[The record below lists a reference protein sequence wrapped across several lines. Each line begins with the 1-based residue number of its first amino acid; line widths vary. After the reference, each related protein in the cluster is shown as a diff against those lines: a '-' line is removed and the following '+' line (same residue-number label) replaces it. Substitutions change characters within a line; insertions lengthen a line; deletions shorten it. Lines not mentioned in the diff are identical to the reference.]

1 MNEFKKTRCNMKK
14 NGMNHK
20 IILTLLFLLIGTIF
34 ISGCSG
40 SRKEELNQ
48 KLIQGDQLL
57 AAEKYSDAVIFF
69 TALLET
75 NQDNIKVMEKL
86 EISKEMLHSREN
98 LIEAESYFSKGK
110 YSEAII
116 TLEEVSGDDTEGL
129 AKKEELLLKIKEV
142 FTEKSRGLI
151 ELKEYDQAIAVL
163 DEYEEM
169 TKEDEDIK
177 ALRAE
182 IEVLKLIPIEP
193 EPPVIKKII
202 AIDAGHQLLADST
215 KEPLGPGSTV
225 LKARVSSGTQ
235 GIVSK
240 VPEYIVNLE
249 MALKLKDKLI
259 AEGYEVVMI
268 RETHDVSISNKERA
282 EIANNAN
289 ADLFIR
295 IHANGSSNTKVKGV
309 ETIYPSPENPY
320 VGSLSESSK
329 KISTLILDEIVKSS
343 GAENRGAIPMD
354 NMSGLNW
361 SKVPVTIIETG
372 YMSNK
377 DEDKLLITSE
387 YQDKLV
393 QGMVNGIKLY
403 FAEN

>member
-1 MNEFKKTRCNMKK
+1 
-14 NGMNHK
+14 MNHK
-20 IILTLLFLLIGTIF
+20 IILTLLFLLMGTIL

-40 SRKEELNQ
+40 NRKEELNQ
-48 KLIQGDQLL
+48 KLIEGEQLL
-57 AAEKYSDAVIFF
+57 SEEKYSDAVIFF

-98 LIEAESYFSKGK
+98 LIEAETYFSKGK
-110 YSEAII
+110 YSEALI
-116 TLEEVSGDDTEGL
+116 TLEEVSNDDATGL
-129 AKKEELLLKIKEV
+129 ARKEELLLKIKEV
-142 FTEKSRGLI
+142 FTKRSKDLMA
-151 ELKEYDQAIAVL
+151 LKEYDQAIATL
-163 DEYEEM
+163 DEYEEI
-169 TKEDEDIK
+169 TKKNEDEEIK
-177 ALRAE
+177 SLRAE
-182 IEVLKLIPIEP
+182 IEVLKLIPEIPEEP
-193 EPPVIKKII
+193 VVKKII
-202 AIDAGHQLLADST
+202 AIDAGHQLLPDST

-225 LKARVSSGTQ
+225 LKNRVSSGTQ

-249 MALKLKDKLI
+249 MALKLKNKLI
-259 AEGYEVVMI
+259 SEGYDVVMI

-295 IHANGSSNTKVKGV
+295 IHANGSSSSKVKGI
-309 ETIYPSPENPY
+309 ETIYPSPENPF
-320 VGSLSESSK
+320 VGALSEASK
-329 KISTLILDEIVKSS
+329 KISTLILDEMIKTT
-343 GAENRGAIPMD
+343 GAVNRGAIPMD

-377 DEDKLLITSE
+377 EEDKLLITSE

>member
-1 MNEFKKTRCNMKK
+1 
-14 NGMNHK
+14 MNHK
-20 IILTLLFLLIGTIF
+20 IILTLLLLFIGMVF

-48 KLIQGDQLL
+48 KLIEGDQLL
-57 AAEKYSDAVIFF
+57 TAEKYSDAVIFF
-69 TALLET
+69 SALLET

-98 LIEAESYFSKGK
+98 LIQAEAYFSKGK
-110 YSEAII
+110 YSEALI
-116 TLEEVSGDDTEGL
+116 TLEEVSENDPTGL
-129 AKKEELLLKIKEV
+129 VKKEELLLKIKALY
-142 FTEKSRGLI
+142 TEKSRSFI
-151 ELKEYDQAIAVL
+151 ELKEYDQALAVL

-169 TKEDEDIK
+169 TKEDKDIK
-177 ALRAE
+177 ALRSE

-193 EPPVIKKII
+193 PVPVVKKII

-225 LKARVSSGTQ
+225 LKDRVSSGTR

-240 VPEYIVNLE
+240 VPEYIINLE
-249 MALKLKDKLI
+249 MALKLKTRLI
-259 AEGYEVVMI
+259 NEGYEVVMI

-295 IHANGSSNTKVKGV
+295 IHANGSSSSKVKGI
-309 ETIYPSPENPY
+309 ETIYPSPANPF
-320 VGSLSESSK
+320 VGALSEPSK
-329 KISTLILDEIVKSS
+329 KISTLILDEMIKST
-343 GAENRGAIPMD
+343 GAENRGAVPMD

-377 DEDKLLITSE
+377 DEDKLLITSD

>member
-1 MNEFKKTRCNMKK
+1 MKK

-20 IILTLLFLLIGTIF
+20 IILTLLFLLMGTIL

-40 SRKEELNQ
+40 NRKEELNQ
-48 KLIQGDQLL
+48 KLMEGEQLL
-57 AAEKYSDAVIFF
+57 TEEKYSDAVIFF

-98 LIEAESYFSKGK
+98 LIEAETYFSKGK
-110 YSEAII
+110 YSEALI
-116 TLEEVSGDDTEGL
+116 TLEEVSEDDAMGL
-129 AKKEELLLKIKEV
+129 ARKEELLIKIKEV
-142 FTEKSRGLI
+142 FTKRSKELMA
-151 ELKEYDQAIAVL
+151 LKEYDQAMAAL
-163 DEYEEM
+163 DEYEEI
-169 TKEDEDIK
+169 TKKDEDEEIK
-177 ALRAE
+177 SLRAE
-182 IEVLKLIPIEP
+182 IEVLKLIPEIP
-193 EPPVIKKII
+193 EEPVIKKII
-202 AIDAGHQLLADST
+202 AIDAGHQLLPDST

-225 LKARVSSGTQ
+225 LKNRVSSGTQ

-240 VPEYIVNLE
+240 VPEYIINLE
-249 MALKLKDKLI
+249 MALKLRDKLI
-259 AEGYEVVMI
+259 SEGYEVVMI

-289 ADLFIR
+289 ADLFVR
-295 IHANGSSNTKVKGV
+295 IHANGSSSSSKVKGI
-309 ETIYPSPENPY
+309 ETIYPSPENPF
-320 VGSLSESSK
+320 VGALSEASK
-329 KISTLILDEIVKSS
+329 KISTLILDEIIKTT
-343 GAENRGAIPMD
+343 GAVNRGAIPMD

-377 DEDKLLITSE
+377 EEDKLLITSE

-403 FAEN
+403 FGEN

>member
-1 MNEFKKTRCNMKK
+1 MKK

-20 IILTLLFLLIGTIF
+20 IILTLLFLLMGTIL

-40 SRKEELNQ
+40 NRKEELNQ
-48 KLIQGDQLL
+48 KLMEGEQLL
-57 AAEKYSDAVIFF
+57 TEEKYSDAVIFF

-98 LIEAESYFSKGK
+98 LIEAETYFSKGK
-110 YSEAII
+110 YSEALI
-116 TLEEVSGDDTEGL
+116 TLEEVSEDDAMGL
-129 AKKEELLLKIKEV
+129 ARKEELLIKIKEV
-142 FTEKSRGLI
+142 FTKKSKELMA
-151 ELKEYDQAIAVL
+151 LKEYDQAMAAL
-163 DEYEEM
+163 DEYEEI
-169 TKEDEDIK
+169 TKKDEDEEIK
-177 ALRAE
+177 SLRAE
-182 IEVLKLIPIEP
+182 IEVLKLIPEIP
-193 EPPVIKKII
+193 EEPVIKKII
-202 AIDAGHQLLADST
+202 AIDAGHQLLPDST

-225 LKARVSSGTQ
+225 LKNRVSSGTQ

-240 VPEYIVNLE
+240 VPEYIINLE
-249 MALKLKDKLI
+249 MALKLRDKLI
-259 AEGYEVVMI
+259 SEGYEVVMI

-289 ADLFIR
+289 ADLFVR
-295 IHANGSSNTKVKGV
+295 IHANGSSSSKVKGI
-309 ETIYPSPENPY
+309 ETIYPSPENPF
-320 VGSLSESSK
+320 VGALSEASK
-329 KISTLILDEIVKSS
+329 KISTLILDEIIKTT
-343 GAENRGAIPMD
+343 GAVNRGAIPMD

-377 DEDKLLITSE
+377 EEDKLLITSE

-403 FAEN
+403 FGEN

>member
-1 MNEFKKTRCNMKK
+1 MKK

-20 IILTLLFLLIGTIF
+20 TILILLLLLMGTIF
-34 ISGCSG
+34 VSGCSG

-48 KLIQGDQLL
+48 KLIEGDQLL
-57 AAEKYSDAVIFF
+57 TAEKYSDAVIFF

-98 LIEAESYFSKGK
+98 LIEAESYFSRGK
-110 YSEAII
+110 YSEALI
-116 TLEEVSGDDTEGL
+116 TLEEVSNDDAEGL
-129 AKKEELLLKIKEV
+129 LRKEQLLLKIKEV
-142 FTEKSRGLI
+142 FTEKSRGFI
-151 ELKEYDQAIAVL
+151 ELKEYEQAIAVL
-163 DEYEEM
+163 DEYEDI
-169 TKEDEDIK
+169 TNKGDDEDVL

-182 IEVLKLIPIEP
+182 IEVLKLIPEVP
-193 EPPVIKKII
+193 EPPVVKKII
-202 AIDAGHQLLADST
+202 AIDAGHQLLADAT

-225 LKARVSSGTQ
+225 LKARVSSGTR

-259 AEGYEVVMI
+259 DEGYEVVMI
-268 RETHDVSISNKERA
+268 RETHDVSISNMERA

-295 IHANGSSNTKVKGV
+295 IHANGSSNSKIKGI

-320 VGSLSESSK
+320 VGALSDSSK
-329 KISTLILDEIVKSS
+329 KISTLILDEMVKST

-361 SKVPVTIIETG
+361 SKVPVTIIEAG

>member
-1 MNEFKKTRCNMKK
+1 MKK
-14 NGMNHK
+14 NGMNPK
-20 IILTLLFLLIGTIF
+20 IILTLLFLLMGTIL

-40 SRKEELNQ
+40 NRKEELNQ
-48 KLIQGDQLL
+48 KLIEGDQLL
-57 AAEKYSDAVIFF
+57 SAEKYSDAVLFF
-69 TALLET
+69 TELLET

-86 EISKEMLHSREN
+86 EQSKEMLHSREN
-98 LIEAESYFSKGK
+98 LIEAESYFTKGK
-110 YSEAII
+110 YSEALI
-116 TLEEVSGDDTEGL
+116 TLEEVSEDDVAGL
-129 AKKEELLLKIKEV
+129 ARKEELILKIKEV
-142 FTEKSRGLI
+142 FTDKSKSHM
-151 ELKEYDQAIAVL
+151 ELKEYDEAIAVL
-163 DEYEEM
+163 DEYDEM
-169 TKEDEDIK
+169 TNKGEDEEIK

-182 IEVLKLIPIEP
+182 IEVLKLIPEVP
-193 EPPVIKKII
+193 EVPVVKKII
-202 AIDAGHQLLADST
+202 AIDAGHQLLADTT

-225 LKARVSSGTQ
+225 LKNRVSSGTQ
-235 GIVSK
+235 GVVSK

-249 MALKLKDKLI
+249 MALKLKEKLI
-259 AEGYEVVMI
+259 DEGFEVVMI

-282 EIANNAN
+282 DIANNAH

-295 IHANGSSNTKVKGV
+295 IHANGSSSNKVKGI

-320 VGSLSESSK
+320 VGALSEASK
-329 KISTLILDEIVKSS
+329 KISTLLVDEMVKTT

-377 DEDKLLITSE
+377 EEDKLLITSE

-403 FAEN
+403 FDEN

>member
-1 MNEFKKTRCNMKK
+1 MKK

-57 AAEKYSDAVIFF
+57 SAEKYSDAVIFF

-98 LIEAESYFSKGK
+98 LVEAEDYFSKGK
-110 YSEAII
+110 YSEAVI
-116 TLEEVSGDDTEGL
+116 TLEEVSDNDPTGL
-129 AKKEELLLKIKEV
+129 VRKEELLIKIKEV
-142 FTEKSRGLI
+142 FTEKSRSFI
-151 ELKEYDQAIAVL
+151 ELKEYDEAISVL
-163 DEYEEM
+163 DKYEDI
-169 TKEDEDIK
+169 TKKGEDEDVN

-193 EPPVIKKII
+193 EVPVIKKII
-202 AIDAGHQLLADST
+202 AIDAGHQLVADST

-225 LKARVSSGTQ
+225 LKNRVSSGTQ

-240 VPEYIVNLE
+240 VPEYIINLE
-249 MALKLKDKLI
+249 MALKLKAKLI

-282 EIANNAN
+282 EIANNAK

-295 IHANGSSNTKVKGV
+295 IHANGSSNTKVKGI
-309 ETIYPSPENPY
+309 ETIYPSPENPF
-320 VGSLSESSK
+320 VGALSESSK
-329 KISTLILDEIVKSS
+329 KISTLILEEMIKTS

-354 NMSGLNW
+354 IMSGLNW
-361 SKVPVTIIETG
+361 SKVPMTIIETG

-377 DEDKLLITSE
+377 DEDKLLITNE
-387 YQDKLV
+387 YQNKLV

>member
-1 MNEFKKTRCNMKK
+1 MKK
-14 NGMNHK
+14 NGMNPK
-20 IILTLLFLLIGTIF
+20 IILTLLFLLIGTIL
-34 ISGCSG
+34 IGGCSG
-40 SRKEELNQ
+40 NRKEELNQ
-48 KLIQGDQLL
+48 KLIEGDQLL
-57 AAEKYSDAVIFF
+57 TAEKYSDAVIFF

-98 LIEAESYFSKGK
+98 LIEAEDYFSKGK
-110 YSEAII
+110 YSEAVI
-116 TLEEVSGDDTEGL
+116 TLEEVSDNDPTGL
-129 AKKEELLLKIKEV
+129 ARKEELLLKIKEV
-142 FTEKSRGLI
+142 FTEKSRSLI
-151 ELKEYDQAIAVL
+151 ELKEYDQAISIL
-163 DEYEEM
+163 DKYEDI
-169 TKEDEDIK
+169 TKKGEDEDVK

-182 IEVLKLIPIEP
+182 IEVLKLIPIVP
-193 EPPVIKKII
+193 EAPVVKKII
-202 AIDAGHQLLADST
+202 AIDAGHQLVADST

-225 LKARVSSGTQ
+225 LKNRVSSGTR

-240 VPEYIVNLE
+240 VPEYIINLE
-249 MALKLKDKLI
+249 MALTLKAKLI

-295 IHANGSSNTKVKGV
+295 IHANGSSNTKVKGI
-309 ETIYPSPENPY
+309 ETIYPSPENPF
-320 VGSLSESSK
+320 VGALSESSK
-329 KISTLILDEIVKSS
+329 KISTLILEEMVKTT

>member
-1 MNEFKKTRCNMKK
+1 MNK

-20 IILTLLFLLIGTIF
+20 IILTLLLLFIGMVF

-48 KLIQGDQLL
+48 KLIEGDQLL
-57 AAEKYSDAVIFF
+57 TAEKYSDAVIFF
-69 TALLET
+69 SALLET

-98 LIEAESYFSKGK
+98 LIQAEAYFSKGK
-110 YSEAII
+110 YSEALI
-116 TLEEVSGDDTEGL
+116 TLEEVSENDPTGL
-129 AKKEELLLKIKEV
+129 VKKEELLLKIKALY
-142 FTEKSRGLI
+142 TEKSRSFI
-151 ELKEYDQAIAVL
+151 ELKEYDQALAVL

-169 TKEDEDIK
+169 TKEDKDIK
-177 ALRAE
+177 ALRSE

-193 EPPVIKKII
+193 PVPVVKKII

-225 LKARVSSGTQ
+225 LKDRVSSGTR

-240 VPEYIVNLE
+240 VPEYIINLE
-249 MALKLKDKLI
+249 MALKLKTRLI
-259 AEGYEVVMI
+259 NEGYEVVMI

-295 IHANGSSNTKVKGV
+295 IHANGSSSSKVKGI
-309 ETIYPSPENPY
+309 ETIYPSPANPF
-320 VGSLSESSK
+320 VGALSEPSK
-329 KISTLILDEIVKSS
+329 KISTLILDEMIKST
-343 GAENRGAIPMD
+343 GAENRGAVPMD

-377 DEDKLLITSE
+377 DEDKLLITSD

>member
-1 MNEFKKTRCNMKK
+1 MKK

-20 IILTLLFLLIGTIF
+20 IILTLLFLLIGMIL

-40 SRKEELNQ
+40 NRKEELNQ
-48 KLIQGDQLL
+48 NLIEGDQLL
-57 AAEKYSDAVIFF
+57 TAEKYSDAVIFF

-98 LIEAESYFSKGK
+98 LIEAEEYFSKGK
-110 YSEAII
+110 YSEALI
-116 TLEEVSGDDTEGL
+116 TLEEVSENDATGL
-129 AKKEELLLKIKEV
+129 DRKEELLVKIKEV
-142 FTEKSRGLI
+142 FTEKSRSFI
-151 ELKEYDQAIAVL
+151 ELKEYDQAISVL
-163 DEYEEM
+163 DEYEDI
-169 TKEDEDIK
+169 TKKDGDEDVK

-182 IEVLKLIPIEP
+182 IEVLILIPIEP
-193 EPPVIKKII
+193 EAPVVKKII
-202 AIDAGHQLLADST
+202 AIDAGHQLVADST

-225 LKARVSSGTQ
+225 LKNRVSSGTR

-249 MALKLKDKLI
+249 MALKLKAKLI
-259 AEGYEVVMI
+259 NEGYEVVMI

-295 IHANGSSNTKVKGV
+295 IHANGSSNSKVKGI
-309 ETIYPSPENPY
+309 ETIYPSPENPF
-320 VGSLSESSK
+320 VGALSESSK
-329 KISTLILDEIVKSS
+329 KISTLILEEMIKTS

-354 NMSGLNW
+354 IMSGLNW
-361 SKVPVTIIETG
+361 SKVPMTIIETG

>member
-1 MNEFKKTRCNMKK
+1 MKK

-20 IILTLLFLLIGTIF
+20 TVLILLFLLIGTIF

-48 KLIQGDQLL
+48 KLIEGDQLL
-57 AAEKYSDAVIFF
+57 TAEKYSDAVIFF

-110 YSEAII
+110 YSEALI
-116 TLEEVSGDDTEGL
+116 TLEEVSEDDAEGMIR
-129 AKKEELLLKIKEV
+129 KDELQLKIKEV
-142 FTEKSRGLI
+142 FTEKSKSHI

-169 TKEDEDIK
+169 TKKGEDEDVL

-182 IEVLKLIPIEP
+182 IEVLKLIPEVP

-249 MALKLKDKLI
+249 MALKLKEKLLS
-259 AEGYEVVMI
+259 EGYEVVMI

-295 IHANGSSNTKVKGV
+295 IHANGSSNSKVKGI

-320 VGSLSESSK
+320 VGALSEASK
-329 KISTLILDEIVKSS
+329 KISTLILDEMVKST
-343 GAENRGAIPMD
+343 GAERRGVIPMD

-377 DEDKLLITSE
+377 EEDKLLITSD

>member
-1 MNEFKKTRCNMKK
+1 MKK

-20 IILTLLFLLIGTIF
+20 IILTLLFLLMGTIL

-40 SRKEELNQ
+40 NRKEELNQ
-48 KLIQGDQLL
+48 KLIEGEQLL
-57 AAEKYSDAVIFF
+57 SEEKYSDAVLFF
-69 TALLET
+69 TELLET

-86 EISKEMLHSREN
+86 EKSKEMLHSREN

-110 YSEAII
+110 YSEALI
-116 TLEEVSGDDTEGL
+116 TLEEVSEDDATGL
-129 AKKEELLLKIKEV
+129 ARKEELLLKIKEV
-142 FTEKSRGLI
+142 FTQKSKSLI

-163 DEYEEM
+163 DEYEDI
-169 TKEDEDIK
+169 TKKADDEDVL
-177 ALRAE
+177 ALRGK
-182 IEVLKLIPIEP
+182 IEVLKLIPEV
-193 EPPVIKKII
+193 PVVPVAKKII
-202 AIDAGHQLLADST
+202 AIDAGHQLLPDST

-225 LKARVSSGTQ
+225 LKNRVSSGTQ
-235 GIVSK
+235 GVVSK

-259 AEGYEVVMI
+259 SEGYEVVMI

-295 IHANGSSNTKVKGV
+295 IHANGSSSNKVKGI
-309 ETIYPSPENPY
+309 ETIYPSPENPF
-320 VGSLSESSK
+320 VGALSEASK
-329 KISTLILDEIVKSS
+329 KISTLILDEMVKTT
-343 GAENRGAIPMD
+343 GAVNRGAIPMD
-354 NMSGLNW
+354 SMSGLNW

-377 DEDKLLITSE
+377 EEDKLLITSE